1 MRRLFNGARQVVET
15 VNSQLTEQFH
25 LEVNHAQSF
34 WGMTAR
40 LHTKLAAH
48 TLCLYLNRCLGK
60 PDVLQIKHL
69 VFPDL
74 AHRPRSVIVLRLPWW
89 LNGISRV
96 T

>member
-1 MRRLFNGARQVVET
+1 MRRLLNGARQIVET

-34 WGMTAR
+34 WGLTAR
-40 LHTKLAAH
+40 LLTKLTAH

-69 VFPDL
+69 AFP
-74 AHRPRSVIVLRLPWW
+74 I
-89 LNGISRV
+89 
-96 T
+96 